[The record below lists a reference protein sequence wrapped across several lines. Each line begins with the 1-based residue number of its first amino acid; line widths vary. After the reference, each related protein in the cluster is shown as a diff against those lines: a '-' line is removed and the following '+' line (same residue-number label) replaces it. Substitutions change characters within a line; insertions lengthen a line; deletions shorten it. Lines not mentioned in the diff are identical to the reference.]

1 MVVGRHAIQAG
12 RLLAAMLAV
21 ALPWA
26 AANAAGD
33 GFARFLDVAKAYC
46 ATAPAQSCVDRLW
59 PFADRNRDGVLDL
72 GEVQALEKDA
82 GAWAQT
88 VDRKRKDPERDTTLV
103 VLMVLKQTGLP
114 KLFDSFDADG
124 DGALTRA
131 ELFADFRFDKRPFA
145 KLAADPSAVDWATFG
160 KRFGPIGALLASL
173 LRPAPPRSQTAPPRR

>member
-1 MVVGRHAIQAG
+1 MIKNYLKLAFKV
-12 RLLAAMLAV
+12 LL
-21 ALPWA
+21 
-26 AANAAGD
+26 
-33 GFARFLDVAKAYC
+33 R
-46 ATAPAQSCVDRLW
+46 
-59 PFADRNRDGVLDL
+59 
-72 GEVQALEKDA
+72 
-82 GAWAQT
+82 
-88 VDRKRKDPERDTTLV
+88 RKFFTFISLFGISFTLV

-173 LRPAPPRSQTAPPRR
+173 LRPAPRRSQTAPPRR